1 MVKYAALA
9 AFAAALVTGAGS
21 ALAASPPQTVVLPPR
36 TFADLNPCT
45 GATHLVTIAQT
56 MRFHEF
62 ELEDPPRHHFNATF
76 TGTVTT
82 NDGFTGRI
90 RSTEIDNGAG
100 LVDEAE
106 GQGVLTVAV
115 VAVARNDSG
124 DAFAVHQ
131 VLHMTVVDGEATAVV
146 DRFRLQCL
154 G

>member
-9 AFAAALVTGAGS
+9 ACTAALVTGAGS
-21 ALAASPPQTVVLPPR
+21 ALAAGPPETVVLPTR

-62 ELEDPPRHHFNATF
+62 ELEDPARHHVNATLI
-76 TGTVTT
+76 GTITT
-82 NDGFTGRI
+82 DDGFSGWI
-90 RSTEIDNGAG
+90 RSAEIDNGAG
-100 LVDEAE
+100 LFDEAE
-106 GQGVLTVAV
+106 GRGVLTVV
-115 VAVARNDSG
+115 VVGLARNDAG
-124 DAFAVHQ
+124 AAFAVHL
-131 VLHMTVVDGEATAVV
+131 VLHVTVVDGQATALV